1 MDKLSTSGPRK
12 DTEILLQRIN
22 FAGMVSLFL
31 WVSFFA
37 AIISE
42 KSAQGRFIFIFILF
56 ILLLVSLVLGK
67 NYYKSIINKT
77 ELPFYIF
84 LLTMLG
90 GLIAV
95 KEPPVAYGIFW
106 SFIFPAIPV
115 LFFFGKIGF
124 LDKYGFVLIRS
135 ICLMALLVFIFGI
148 IEFTTKQNLIHTGL
162 FNPYYYSVLKGNRM
176 MSLHIHSAPL
186 GTYFVAVLPLAV
198 ALIIKEKKVFFK
210 LLAVSYTAFIS
221 IGIIL
226 TFSRGALLGAFIGMF
241 TMVIIL
247 FGHKKRVLISLLALL
262 LIIIIASSSLLFYR
276 GYFPFERYSWINL
289 STGDSHLRKLLR
301 IIMTGQ
307 IFKDHPFFGV
317 GFGHFR
323 VLFDYYLPKSLRFLL
338 FDSKKPD
345 EYVADCMFLTI
356 LAETGLVGFTGFCL
370 FVVSL
375 FKRIGVSLK
384 RTMDHENKLLLA
396 CFLSGLIGIMCTFL
410 TYDVLYWTAPSY
422 LFWSYAGILASLTTR
437 NNSG

>member
-1 MDKLSTSGPRK
+1 MAKICASGPGK

-31 WVSFFA
+31 WISFFA
-37 AIISE
+37 AILAD

-56 ILLLVSLVLGK
+56 ILLSVSLVLNK
-67 NYYKSIINKT
+67 NYYKSIVNKT
-77 ELPFYIF
+77 EVPFYIF

-115 LFFFGKIGF
+115 LFFFSKIGF
-124 LDKYGFVLIRS
+124 QNKYGIVLIRS

-148 IEFTTKQNLIHTGL
+148 IEFTAKQNLIHTGL
-162 FNPYYYSVLKGNRM
+162 FNPYYYDLLRGRRM
-176 MSLHIHSAPL
+176 MSLHIHPAPL

-198 ALIIKEKKVFFK
+198 ALILKEKKAFLK
-210 LLAVSYTAFIS
+210 LLAASYTVFIS

-226 TFSRGALLGAFIGMF
+226 TFSRGALLGAFAGMF

-247 FGHKKRVLISLLALL
+247 SSHKKRVFISLLALL
-262 LIIIIASSSLLFYR
+262 FIVIIASSSLLFYR
-276 GYFPFERYSWINL
+276 GYFQFERYSWINL

-307 IFKDHPFFGV
+307 IFKAHPFFGV

-323 VLFDYYLPKSLRFLL
+323 VLFDYYLPKPLKSWL

-356 LAETGLVGFTGFCL
+356 LAETGLVGFIGFCL

-375 FKRIGVSLK
+375 FKRIWVSLK
-384 RTMDHENKLLLA
+384 RTLDHENKLLLA
-396 CFLSGLIGIMCTFL
+396 CFLSGLIGIMGTFL

-422 LFWSYAGILASLTTR
+422 LFWSYSLVF
-437 NNSG
+437 